1 MKMNYAEFTAE
12 YQRRFKSVN
21 FGFVHGCI
29 KEALSIDKPMIAI
42 YTEKDLLE
50 VHDAAV
56 IRKYEAEKH
65 EKRPENI
72 NRILPGLAQKGLW
85 FRASSYNFVDGWIEA
100 TPEAT
105 IEQYPL
111 SEVLEDLIP
120 AMTALG
126 EDVVFTQ
133 DEDGNLELSPQEHE
147 RFRRFYARFGP
158 LGLGFRNAWEIITWP
173 LGHKAEVTVDP
184 LRDEHIE
191 ILEHF
196 GANLKP
202 GKYLVKKPLS
212 EVIPVRPDE
221 PKAKAKAKASVLDFN
236 ALYCGYREQGF
247 ETAFAVVH
255 FFPGGP
261 QAGQKDRRPQLP
273 GRSGRGLYAFPAE
286 AFHGWWRAFGCM
298 GTKRLDRCGLPP
310 SVRGLH
316 GERLQGLRGSEMWP
330 LVRIVGKDEVLLQEV
345 PATPRARETS
355 AQVRGGHD

>member
-29 KEALSIDKPMIAI
+29 KEALGIDKPMIAI

-65 EKRPENI
+65 EKRPETV

-85 FRASSYNFVDGWIEA
+85 FRASSYHVVDGWIEA

-111 SEVLEDLIP
+111 SEVLKDLTP
-120 AMTALG
+120 AMAALG

-133 DEDGNLELSPQEHE
+133 DEDGNLELSPKEHK
-147 RFRRFYARFGP
+147 RFCKFYARFGP
-158 LGLGFRNAWEIITWP
+158 LGLGFRNAWEIVTWP

-184 LRDEHIE
+184 LRDERIE

-212 EVIPVRPDE
+212 EVIPVSPGRPR
-221 PKAKAKAKASVLDFN
+221 AKASVLDFD
-236 ALYCGYREQGF
+236 ALYRGYREQGF
-247 ETAFAVVH
+247 EAAFAVVH
-255 FFPGGP
+255 FSL
-261 QAGQKDRRPQLP
+261 AARRLARRIEDPSCLEE
-273 GRSGRGLYAFPAE
+273 LEE
-286 AFHGWWRAFGCM
+286 AFMHSRPRLSMDGGGLSVAWEPNALIDAAYINLFEVSTAKGYKVCADPKC
-298 GTKRLDRCGLPP
+298 GHLFESSGKTKYCSKRCQQ
-310 SVRGLH
+310 RH
-316 GERLQGLRGSEMWP
+316 AQERHR
-330 LVRIVGKDEVLLQEV
+330 
-345 PATPRARETS
+345 PR
-355 AQVRGGHD
+355 